1 MVDTNKELLHA
12 GYRLHLVF
20 DEMVQDIRKD
30 PDNWIMIIE
39 KNIDQISSLIS
50 AYHKIAA
57 TITTNTRKNGLPAH
71 LKSASDDTL
80 KVMDG
85 FNDEI
90 LTFDNFVD
98 NSDHIKAFTKFFR
111 AVNYTNELLLELKL
125 QSK

>member
-1 MVDTNKELLHA
+1 MIDTNKELLQA

-20 DEMVQDIRKD
+20 DEIVQDIRND

-39 KNIDQISSLIS
+39 KNIDRISLLIAS
-50 AYHKIAA
+50 YNKVA
-57 TITTNTRKNGLPAH
+57 TRITINTRKNGLPSH
-71 LKSASDDTL
+71 LKYASDNTL
-80 KVMDG
+80 KVMDA

-98 NSDHIKAFTKFFR
+98 SSDHIRAFTKFLR

-125 QSK
+125 QNR